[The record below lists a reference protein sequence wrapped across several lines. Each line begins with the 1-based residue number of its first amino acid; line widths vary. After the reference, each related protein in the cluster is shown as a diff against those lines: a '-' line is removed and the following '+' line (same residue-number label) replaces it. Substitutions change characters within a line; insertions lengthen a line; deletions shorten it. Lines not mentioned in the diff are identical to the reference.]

1 APLPPRRASDPSP
14 AAVRPRPRPGYP
26 GRRAEAWLGHMG
38 CFRRVVTP
46 IRFLPMRAAAGR
58 FGTIAVLAIVMGA
71 IAPWLGA
78 FAQEGEKPGT
88 AVSGEERPVRF
99 RVEIDGPRRY
109 EAQLRERLPLMR
121 WQASEEV
128 TLPLLRRLV
137 EEARAETLEAL
148 ATDGYFSAT
157 VRTSIDEAADEAVVR
172 LQIEPGP
179 RTRVES

>member
-1 APLPPRRASDPSP
+1 MALDMDRAASTCAAHAATAFP
-14 AAVRPRPRPGYP
+14 AAVRTRPRPGYP

-58 FGTIAVLAIVMGA
+58 FGTIAVLAIVIGA

-99 RVEIDGPRRY
+99 RVEI
-109 EAQLRERLPLMR
+109 
-121 WQASEEV
+121 
-128 TLPLLRRLV
+128 
-137 EEARAETLEAL
+137 
-148 ATDGYFSAT
+148 
-157 VRTSIDEAADEAVVR
+157 
-172 LQIEPGP
+172 
-179 RTRVES
+179 